1 MELDF
6 SSLLPETRLHKLL
19 TGPGSSLPG
28 GLQDGPVGLGALS
41 SAPAFLLV
49 PLTPLAQRSIPG
61 SKLQPHV
68 YKANSTDPTTTTKG
82 KTAQQG

>member
-1 MELDF
+1 M
-6 SSLLPETRLHKLL
+6 
-19 TGPGSSLPG
+19 
-28 GLQDGPVGLGALS
+28 GLGALS

-68 YKANSTDPTTTTKG
+68 YKGNSTDPTTTTKG